1 MSKGQVDESF
11 KYIFGIIIGGMFLAF
26 FIIFAWRYIAY
37 AGSVSDADLATAID
51 NDLVA
56 FSVSESAQ
64 HPISYSRDMD
74 ISIFEGKIT
83 PKGLQYSKYTGKV
96 IYSPLELYG
105 EELYVATKAWF
116 LPYKVTNFFYITD
129 KNTFYVIVYD
139 QGTEEFKEEMVDGYS
154 AMPDNF
160 VFEAYEQNNLMDN
173 MKALDEVASG
183 YDNIRFI
190 FLTEQK
196 IEPDLYFDDY
206 SVVSVSSSDEEFE
219 YGKVTF
225 DKGTSIY
232 LSKDMLIGAFVAENK
247 AAYDYNLELALE
259 ELQDITT
266 IYYEKSKFLS
276 SRMPQCE
283 YASVRTALNN
293 YKSYIGDMESYT
305 GYSSYVETVDKANK
319 NLGGGCPEIF

>member
-11 KYIFGIIIGGMFLAF
+11 KYIFGIIIGAMFLVF
-26 FIIFAWRYIAY
+26 FIVFAWRYIAY

-74 ISIFEGKIT
+74 ITIFEGKIT
-83 PKGLQYSKYTGKV
+83 PKGLGYSKYTGKV
-96 IYSPLELYG
+96 IYSPLELQG
-105 EELYVATKAWF
+105 EEFYVATKTWF

-139 QGTEEFKEEMVDGYS
+139 QGSEKFKEEMVDGYS

-160 VFEAYEQNNLMDN
+160 VFEAYEQNNLIDN
-173 MKALDEVASG
+173 MKALEEVTSG
-183 YDNIRFI
+183 YEQVRFI
-190 FLTEQK
+190 FLTEQNF
-196 IEPDLYFDDY
+196 EPELDDY
-206 SVVSVSSSDEEFE
+206 SVISVTSTDEEFE
-219 YGKVTF
+219 YGKVNF
-225 DKGTSIY
+225 EDGSSIY
-232 LSKDMLIGAFVAENK
+232 LSKEMLIGAFVAENK
-247 AAYDYNLELALE
+247 DAYDYNLELALE

-293 YKSYIGDMESYT
+293 YKSYIGDVESYT